1 MLRVRD
7 LTVRFQTG
15 EASFSAVDRISFD
28 LGHGEALGLIGESGS
43 GKTTVALS
51 LLRLLPSGARVS
63 GRVELSG
70 EDLLCLG
77 PDALNRIRGR
87 RIAMVFHDP
96 LAALNP
102 VLRIGTQ
109 ISEAVRAHQSV
120 DRRGARTM
128 TLELLRAVG
137 LTANDA
143 DRYAHELSGGMR
155 QRALIAMSVA
165 CRPEILVA
173 DEPTSAL
180 DAIVQAGILDLLR
193 GLREERG
200 VSILLATHDLGTA
213 ARLCTRIAVLYA
225 GRIVESARTTELLA
239 SPRHPYTLGL
249 LRSLPPPLGSSGPVR
264 LQPIAGSAPPPWE
277 RPGGCRFRNRCPRA
291 QDDCAKREPELIEID
306 GRGLA
311 CFHPVDAP

>member
-28 LGHGEALGLIGESGS
+28 LEHGEALGLIGESGS

-70 EDLLCLG
+70 EDLLGLG
-77 PDALNRIRGR
+77 PDALNRVRGR

-137 LTANDA
+137 LTANGLKLD
-143 DRYAHELSGGMR
+143 
-155 QRALIAMSVA
+155 
-165 CRPEILVA
+165 
-173 DEPTSAL
+173 SA
-180 DAIVQAGILDLLR
+180 
-193 GLREERG
+193 
-200 VSILLATHDLGTA
+200 
-213 ARLCTRIAVLYA
+213 
-225 GRIVESARTTELLA
+225 
-239 SPRHPYTLGL
+239 
-249 LRSLPPPLGSSGPVR
+249 
-264 LQPIAGSAPPPWE
+264 
-277 RPGGCRFRNRCPRA
+277 
-291 QDDCAKREPELIEID
+291 
-306 GRGLA
+306 
-311 CFHPVDAP
+311 